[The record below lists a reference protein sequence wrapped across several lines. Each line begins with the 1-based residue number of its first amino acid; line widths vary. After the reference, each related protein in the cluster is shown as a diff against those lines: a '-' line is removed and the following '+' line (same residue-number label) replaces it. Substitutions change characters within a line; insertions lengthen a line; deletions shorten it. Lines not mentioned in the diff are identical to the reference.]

1 MCVLKK
7 MGVLIDGVTE
17 TIKHEMKKQEGG
29 FLDALITPLA
39 ASLVQ
44 PMIFSVVK
52 GISGR
57 ELNNIKITKYFYY
70 EHRFNDVFSS
80 YNLPGIKDGAN
91 VINLDDKIE

>member
-1 MCVLKK
+1 MS
-7 MGVLIDGVTE
+7 VLIDGVTE

-39 ASLVQ
+39 PSLVQ

-52 GISGR
+52 AISGR
-57 ELNNIKITKYFYY
+57 RLNNIEITKYFNY

-80 YNLPGIKDGAN
+80 YNLPGIKDGAD
-91 VINLDDKIE
+91 VINLDDKKRKGTH